1 MVANIEA
8 PDLNDVALFVDVVRA
23 ASFTAAAKQRGVP
36 VSTVSRRI
44 ARLEA
49 RLDTRLLERTT
60 RRLHLTDVG
69 RTYFEHAARALDEL
83 GEGSQHVRAFHAA
96 PHGRVRITAPVGLG
110 PLVTSLLASY
120 LRDAPDVTIELDL
133 AERRVDLIAEGFD
146 IAVRTGP
153 SDSADL
159 VARKIFESARY
170 LFASSAYLARRGRP
184 TRLDD
189 LAAHDLIATQSSA
202 SGTSWELFNGKRR
215 HRLAFKPRLV
225 VNELQA
231 ARAAAL
237 AGIGIALL
245 PTAVTGID
253 GLVRVLPRISA
264 AAGGLW
270 VLYPSRRALTAAVR
284 TCVDHLVRELTALS
298 AH

>member
-1 MVANIEA
+1 MVANIED
-8 PDLNDVALFVDVVRA
+8 PDLNDDALFVAVVRA

-69 RTYFEHAARALDEL
+69 RTYFEHAVRALDVL
-83 GEGSQHVRAFHAA
+83 AEGSQHVRAVHAA
-96 PHGRVRITAPVGLG
+96 PHGRVRLTAPVGLG
-110 PLVTSLLASY
+110 PLVTRLLASY
-120 LRDAPDVTIELDL
+120 LREAPDVTIELDL
-133 AERRVDLIAEGFD
+133 IERRVDLIAEGFD
-146 IAVRTGP
+146 IAIRTGP
-153 SDSADL
+153 SDSPDL

-170 LFASSAYLARRGRP
+170 LFASKSYLARRGRP
-184 TRLDD
+184 ARVDD
-189 LAAHDLIATQSSA
+189 LTSHDLVATQSSA
-202 SGTSWELFNGKRR
+202 TGASWDLYIGKRR
-215 HRLAFKPRLV
+215 HRLSFKPRFV

-231 ARAAAL
+231 ARSAAL
-237 AGIGIALL
+237 AGIGITLL
-245 PTAVTGID
+245 PTTVSEND

-284 TCVDHLVRELTALS
+284 TCVDHLVRELKAFA